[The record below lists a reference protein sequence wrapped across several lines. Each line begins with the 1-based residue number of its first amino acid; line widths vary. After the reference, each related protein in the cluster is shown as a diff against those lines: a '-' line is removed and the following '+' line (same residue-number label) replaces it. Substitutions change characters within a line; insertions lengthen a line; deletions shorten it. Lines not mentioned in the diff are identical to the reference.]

1 MGSAGPPALSPQVA
15 FNIHRPMENSEYFN
29 PLGCSHKIWNPIVAV
44 EYFSNL
50 SVSDWLVP
58 MSDLRLS
65 TQHLC
70 LVKNSVNHL
79 FRGGWIVSRDVC
91 AVLFEAFDRLLSPH
105 YFCHESTRERT
116 SCCVTIR
123 PTSASARPRSTIRAY
138 ASSRIISS

>member
-1 MGSAGPPALSPQVA
+1 
-15 FNIHRPMENSEYFN
+15 MEDSEYLN
-29 PLGCSHKIWNPIVAV
+29 TLGCSHKIWNPIVAV

-79 FRGGWIVSRDVC
+79 FAAVGLSVAMYALICSR
-91 AVLFEAFDRLLSPH
+91 H
-105 YFCHESTRERT
+105 STA
-116 SCCVTIR
+116 C
-123 PTSASARPRSTIRAY
+123 
-138 ASSRIISS
+138 

>member
-1 MGSAGPPALSPQVA
+1 
-15 FNIHRPMENSEYFN
+15 MEDSEYLN
-29 PLGCSHKIWNPIVAV
+29 TLGCSHKIRNPIVAV

-91 AVLFEAFDRLLSPH
+91 ADLFE
-105 YFCHESTRERT
+105 T
-116 SCCVTIR
+116 
-123 PTSASARPRSTIRAY
+123 
-138 ASSRIISS
+138 